1 MAASLSEQVYEKLF
15 DMIVQKELRPGD
27 RLPPE
32 KTLCEMYSVSRNTL
46 RAALNKLSALG
57 FTETRQG
64 GGTFVKA
71 VDSNVYLNFFVP
83 ALLTHNPDLLE
94 LMQLRKAIET
104 EAARSAAVNASEE
117 DTAKLRTTYEECGR
131 QAAKMDMHALAAANT
146 RFHAIISEISGNR
159 MLETLMRIIN
169 RMILPEMQDFLAR
182 QGEDID
188 SNYYHRII
196 MESIERHKP
205 DEAAFFMDK
214 HLALLIDRVKQY
226 ISAEKEKQE

>member
-1 MAASLSEQVYEKLF
+1 MTASLSEQVYEKLF
-15 DMIVQKELRPGD
+15 DMIVQKELKPGD

-46 RAALNKLSALG
+46 RAALNKLCALG
-57 FTETRQG
+57 FTETRRG

-104 EAARSAAVNASEE
+104 ESARSAAVNASKKDVE
-117 DTAKLRTTYEECGR
+117 KLRTMLEECEQ
-131 QAAKMDMHALAAANT
+131 QAARMNMHELAKANT
-146 RFHAIISEISGNR
+146 RFHSIISEISGSR
-159 MLETLMRIIN
+159 MLETLLRLIN
-169 RMILPEMQDFLAR
+169 RMILPEMQDYLTR

-188 SNYYHRII
+188 SNYYHRVI

-205 DEAAFFMDK
+205 DEAAFFMEK
-214 HLALLIDRVKQY
+214 HLNLLIDRIEQY
-226 ISAEKEKQE
+226 IAGDGEKKE

>member
-15 DMIVQKELRPGD
+15 DMIVQKELKPGD

-46 RAALNKLSALG
+46 RAALNKLCALG

-64 GGTFVKA
+64 GGTFVRA

-94 LMQLRKAIET
+94 LMQLRKAIEM

-117 DTAKLRTTYEECGR
+117 DVKKLRTVFEECGR
-131 QAAKMDMHALAAANT
+131 LAAETDMYALAAANT
-146 RFHAIISEISGNR
+146 RFHAVVSEISGSR

-169 RMILPEMQDFLAR
+169 RMILPEMQDYLAR

-188 SNYYHRII
+188 SNYYHRVI

-205 DEAAFFMDK
+205 DEAAFFMEK

-226 ISAEKEKQE
+226 ISADKERKE